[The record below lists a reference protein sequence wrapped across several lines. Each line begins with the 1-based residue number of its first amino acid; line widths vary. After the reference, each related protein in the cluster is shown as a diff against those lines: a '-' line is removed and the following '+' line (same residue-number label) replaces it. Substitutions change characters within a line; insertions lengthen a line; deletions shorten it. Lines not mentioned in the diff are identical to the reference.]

1 MLCRYRGI
9 VPDFQ
14 GFLAA
19 SVCPLPICVWANTL
33 RMGPAELARR
43 LSSLGFEVQPVPWYP
58 RGFRLSGAGS
68 PGLTAEFL
76 AGTYHVQEEV
86 SLLPVTLL
94 DPQPGERVLDLCAA
108 PGNKT
113 SQAAVHM
120 DNRGTVVANDPSVRR
135 LSALQYNLHRLGV
148 ACSVTIAAGGGN
160 LPVAVGQFDRVL
172 VDAPCSCEGTTRKHA
187 HVLRA
192 TRPARWERLAATQ
205 RALLARALQVC
216 RPGGRVVYS
225 TCTYAPEENEG
236 VVDAVLRAAP
246 SGSVRILPARVPGLV
261 TREGV
266 GAWEGRRFLPDV
278 ELALRVYPHEN
289 DTGGFF
295 VAVLEKTGETGP
307 PVPEA
312 VTAPSEVPLDQW
324 RAGVER
330 FAIPP
335 EEVMDRFVVFR
346 ANTRTLALASRELRA
361 PARPRPESVGLPFVE
376 TAGAVPRLT
385 TPAALLL
392 GGAARDNVI
401 ELDEPQTDAFLARRT
416 VPLLAG
422 QAATC
427 RGGGYVLARHAG
439 LTLGTGSVRPAP
451 GGGLTLHSAFPT
463 AWAVKS
469 GRSLFRSAL
478 REYVGDDHGSPFGTE
493 GVDGC

>member
-1 MLCRYRGI
+1 MPNEPAVLSRYRAI
-9 VPDFQ
+9 VPEFQ
-14 GFLAA
+14 EFLAA
-19 SVCPLPICVWANTL
+19 SARALPRCVWANTL
-33 RMGPAELARR
+33 RMTPPELARR
-43 LSSLGFEVQPVPWYP
+43 LAALGFEVRPVPWYA
-58 RGFRLSGAGS
+58 RGFRLSGTPS
-68 PGLTAEFL
+68 PGLTVEFL

-86 SLLPVTLL
+86 SLLPVALL

-113 SQAAVHM
+113 AQAAVHM

-148 ACSVTIAAGGGN
+148 ACSVTLAAGGGN

-192 TRPARWERLAATQ
+192 SRAARWERLAATQ
-205 RALLARALQVC
+205 RALLARALQLC

-236 VVDAVLRAAP
+236 VLDAVLRAAP
-246 SGSVRILPARVPGLV
+246 AGSVGLLSVQVPGLV
-261 TREGV
+261 TRAGV
-266 GAWEGRRFLPDV
+266 PAWGDRRYHEEV

-295 VAVLEKTGETGP
+295 VAVLGKTGETGP

-312 VTAPSEVPLDQW
+312 VTAPSEAPLDHW

-330 FAIPP
+330 FGIPP
-335 EEVMDRFVVFR
+335 EEVLERYVVFR
-346 ANTRTLALASRELRA
+346 ANSRTLALASRELRA

-385 TPAALLL
+385 TRAALLL
-392 GGAARDNVI
+392 GGAARDRVI
-401 ELDEPQTDAFLARRT
+401 EVDERQADAFLARRT
-416 VPLLAG
+416 ASLSAG
-422 QAATC
+422 QVVAC
-427 RGGGYVLARHAG
+427 QGGGYVLVRHGG
-439 LTLGTGSVRPAP
+439 LTLGTGSVRPAA
-451 GGGLTLHSAFPT
+451 GEGLTLHSAFPT

-469 GRSLFRSAL
+469 GRSLFPGVP
-478 REYVGDDHGSPFGTE
+478 RE
-493 GVDGC
+493 